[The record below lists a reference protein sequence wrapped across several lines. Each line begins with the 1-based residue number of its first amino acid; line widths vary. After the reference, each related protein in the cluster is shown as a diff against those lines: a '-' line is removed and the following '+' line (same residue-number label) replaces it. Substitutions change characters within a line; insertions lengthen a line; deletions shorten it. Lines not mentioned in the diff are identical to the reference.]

1 MAKVPAP
8 IAQTARLIDL
18 VPFLLSHQ
26 GISLKKLAAEFHV
39 TEKEMLNDLNTLWM
53 CGLPGYTPLE
63 LIDLEFE
70 SGYVSIRNADV
81 LSSVRA
87 LDSSEVISLLI
98 GLSILEGALTD
109 EAHQLT
115 LMALRKKLIV
125 ISGDVASILP
135 PQNSEY
141 LSLIQEAVTKRRD
154 ISFKYHSISR
164 DEVKERAVT
173 PLELFSENGKI
184 YLKGYCQTSR
194 AIRTFL
200 LERAKN
206 LALIE
211 DSAPRIPNSI
221 ADQEDMHFDVEL
233 RAFGRDREII
243 ETFGAESYRDGL
255 YRTVIFNKYW
265 LARTVAGFGG
275 DVELISPASLRD
287 EISAMASRAL
297 QLYS

>member
-26 GISLKKLAAEFHV
+26 GISLKKLAEEFRV

-87 LDSSEVISLLI
+87 LDSSEVISLLM
-98 GLSILEGALTD
+98 GLSILESSLKD
-109 EAHQLT
+109 EQHQVAID
-115 LMALRKKLIV
+115 ALRRKLIS
-125 ISGDVASILP
+125 ISGDVASVTP
-135 PQNSEY
+135 PQSSEFIGR
-141 LSLIQEAVTKRRD
+141 IQEAVAKRCD
-154 ISFKYHSISR
+154 VVFNYHSISR
-164 DEVKERAVT
+164 DDIAERQVT
-173 PLELFSENGKI
+173 PLEIFADNNKM
-184 YLKGYCQTSR
+184 YLKGHCRQ
-194 AIRTFL
+194 AGAVRTFL
-200 LERAKN
+200 LDRVTN
-206 LALIE
+206 LSISE
-211 DSAPRIPNSI
+211 ESAPKNSDSHG
-221 ADQEDMHFDVEL
+221 APEDIHIEVL
-233 RAFGRDREII
+233 LKASGRDREVV
-243 ETFGAESYRDGL
+243 ETFGAESSGKRL

-265 LARTVAGFGG
+265 LTRSVAAFAG
-275 DVELISPASLRD
+275 DVELVTPTSLRS

-297 QLYS
+297 KLYS